1 MKTNLIF
8 FFSAM
13 FSFFAPIQMLVLILM
28 FVILIDTIVKLISL
42 NKIAQETNRKYKD
55 VFKSKILR
63 HGYLYKTAGYLIMV
77 AVIFPIDYYALTPFI
92 SAMLKVFNL
101 QVLIVSPAICT
112 NILLAILCLMEI
124 SSINEN
130 WFDISKNNILKSV
143 SNSFNRIKKTIK
155 TVTSAYK
162 DTKDDVL

>member
-28 FVILIDTIVKLISL
+28 FTIFVDTVVKLISL
-42 NKIAQETNRKYKD
+42 KKIAEETKRKYKD

-63 HGYLYKTAGYLIMV
+63 LGYLYKTAGYFIMV
-77 AVIFPIDYYALTPFI
+77 LVIFPIDYYALTPFTSSTI
-92 SAMLKVFNL
+92 NALGYWFILPTTAVY
-101 QVLIVSPAICT
+101 T
-112 NILLAILCLMEI
+112 NFLLCIFSIIEL

-130 WFDISKNNILKSV
+130 WFDITGNNMLKSV
-143 SNSFNRIKKTIK
+143 SDTVKKIRGGIEKASDTYKNIKK
-155 TVTSAYK
+155 
-162 DTKDDVL
+162 

>member
-8 FFSAM
+8 FFAAM

-28 FVILIDTIVKLISL
+28 FVILVDTVVKLISL
-42 NKIAQETNRKYKD
+42 KKIAEETKRKYKD

-63 HGYLYKTAGYLIMV
+63 HGYLYKTAGYLVM
-77 AVIFPIDYYALTPFI
+77 AGVIFPIDYYALTPFI

-101 QVLIVSPAICT
+101 QVLIISPAICT
-112 NILLAILCLMEI
+112 NILLAILCLMEV